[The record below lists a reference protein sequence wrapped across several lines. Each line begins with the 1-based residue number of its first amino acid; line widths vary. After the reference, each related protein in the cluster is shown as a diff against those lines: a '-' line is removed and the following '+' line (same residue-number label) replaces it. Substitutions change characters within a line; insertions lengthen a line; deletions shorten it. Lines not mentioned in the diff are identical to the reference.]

1 MTRLQKL
8 LALVARRR
16 ANGAPEEVI
25 NRTLEDNGYSRARFE
40 EAVRKSIEREVNAK
54 PDQFGAFVE
63 GLKKNSVG
71 VARDL
76 VAVPL
81 MEWGDELEAGA
92 RALLGE
98 DYDQTVGKIRAERQ
112 QFAEEQPG
120 LSTAATAS
128 GFAAPFLPKQ
138 RIPGTGAS
146 FSPAKV
152 ADPAGEALIAGTG
165 KLGLNYRAGQPA
177 VENIPRTAAQ
187 GAMVAGPAG
196 VTTAAGMSEPDDEG
210 SPLGAGIIG
219 TMGGALVN
227 PAMSAMIGKAAPYVQ
242 EGYQRF
248 FGGGQ
253 PPIPPGGAAGAAS
266 PPEPPRMGLGDPE
279 LETALRRMKDD
290 GLTVAQ
296 MKARQQEAKDLGYTN
311 TIYPDLGEEGVLKQT
326 RAIVNKSPEAATL
339 ADQFLRP
346 RQEQMA
352 SRIGQRSDEMIAP
365 GVSPFQQSQAQEVIR
380 DTEAPMLNI
389 IREDPI
395 DAQAILEPINRNPA
409 VRQELETR
417 RAINAMRRP
426 DTRRPD
432 YQGELEDQITVPL
445 QTTEN
450 ARSGIDVVAQR
461 YDGSQAAKDKDAL
474 GVLSEIRE
482 DLYTAT
488 NHPVYR
494 ELMKTREN
502 TYKIE
507 EAAVAGAEAFSN
519 KSADEIELQMSLLAP
534 DELAAY
540 KAAFV
545 SALKN
550 QINRVARGTNV
561 SRKLNNQ
568 NVEDQLRALFQ
579 GDGEAFKRYYDG
591 VRTQETRM
599 ARTYGQVKGNST
611 TASQLDEMNSL
622 GKVQDVFDALG
633 VAAYPAPTRENFG
646 TLTRLL
652 SRATD
657 PSEKIASNLGQVY
670 FDPSKTDDFLD
681 LLDRYST
688 RRDELMQILARQSGR
703 PLSLGTRSLLSGD
716 E

>member
-1 MTRLQKL
+1 M
-8 LALVARRR
+8 
-16 ANGAPEEVI
+16 
-25 NRTLEDNGYSRARFE
+25 
-40 EAVRKSIEREVNAK
+40 
-54 PDQFGAFVE
+54 
-63 GLKKNSVG
+63 
-71 VARDL
+71 
-76 VAVPL
+76 
-81 MEWGDELEAGA
+81 
-92 RALLGE
+92 
-98 DYDQTVGKIRAERQ
+98 
-112 QFAEEQPG
+112 
-120 LSTAATAS
+120 
-128 GFAAPFLPKQ
+128 
-138 RIPGTGAS
+138 
-146 FSPAKV
+146 
-152 ADPAGEALIAGTG
+152 
-165 KLGLNYRAGQPA
+165 
-177 VENIPRTAAQ
+177 
-187 GAMVAGPAG
+187 
-196 VTTAAGMSEPDDEG
+196 
-210 SPLGAGIIG
+210 
-219 TMGGALVN
+219 
-227 PAMSAMIGKAAPYVQ
+227 
-242 EGYQRF
+242 
-248 FGGGQ
+248 
-253 PPIPPGGAAGAAS
+253 PPGGAAGAAS

-380 DTEAPMLNI
+380 DTEAPILNI

-622 GKVQDVFDALG
+622 SKVEDLFNAFG
-633 VAAYPAPTRENFG
+633 VAAYPAPTKDNFNA
-646 TLTRLL
+646 LTQLL
-652 SRATD
+652 SRAYD
-657 PSEKIASNLGQVY
+657 PSEKIARNLGQVY
-670 FDPSKTDDFLD
+670 FDPTKTDDFLD

-703 PLSLGTRSLLSGD
+703 PLSFSTRSLLSGD